1 MDKRGQK
8 RIFSLNN
15 FLPENHRGQGMSIST
30 IILLILGVV
39 ILVVLV
45 LGFSVGWNKILPFIS
60 SNNVNTITQQ
70 CGAACTT
77 ADTYSFCLRTFDLK
91 TDTATTKN
99 VTCNYLAKQQPQYG
113 ITPCSE
119 LPCSD
124 IVFITATDIAD
135 FQTEAKC
142 TGNAG
147 KTIQA
152 LIGDTLRG
160 RNCQAAA
167 V

>member
-1 MDKRGQK
+1 MNK
-8 RIFSLNN
+8 
-15 FLPENHRGQGMSIST
+15 RGQGMSIST

-70 CGAACTT
+70 CSAACTT

-99 VTCNYLAKQQPQYG
+99 VTCNYLAQPSQAQYG
-113 ITPCSE
+113 ITACSG
-119 LPCSD
+119 LSCSN
-124 IVFITATDIAD
+124 IVFVDVASTVKQLTA
-135 FQTEAKC
+135 TEAKC
-142 TGNAG
+142 DVNAG
-147 KTIQA
+147 KMVEA
-152 LIGDTLRG
+152 LIGDTLKAYS
-160 RNCQAAA
+160 CPAAA
-167 V
+167 A